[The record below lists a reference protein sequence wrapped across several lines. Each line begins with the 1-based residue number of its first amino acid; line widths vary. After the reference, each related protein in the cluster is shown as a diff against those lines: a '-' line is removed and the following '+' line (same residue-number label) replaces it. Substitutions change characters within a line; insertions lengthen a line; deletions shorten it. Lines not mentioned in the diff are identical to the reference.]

1 MPGVVLLADYFKDE
15 AERLASMKGVADLP
29 RMVFNGTFEF
39 VSNDEL
45 RETIDEVADT
55 VADKLTGRSK
65 GQTIVP

>member
-1 MPGVVLLADYFKDE
+1 M
-15 AERLASMKGVADLP
+15 ADLP

-39 VSNDEL
+39 VSAEEL
-45 RETIDEVADT
+45 RETIDAVADT

>member
-39 VSNDEL
+39 VSNNEL

>member
-39 VSNDEL
+39 VSNEEL

>member
-1 MPGVVLLADYFKDE
+1 MPGVVLLAEYFRDE
-15 AERLASMKGVADLP
+15 AEHLASVRGVADLP

-45 RETIDEVADT
+45 RETIDAVADT

>member
-29 RMVFNGTFEF
+29 RVVFNGTFEF

>member
-15 AERLASMKGVADLP
+15 AERLASMKGVADVP
-29 RMVFNGTFEF
+29 RVVFNGTFEF

>member
-1 MPGVVLLADYFKDE
+1 MPGVVLLAEYFQDE
-15 AERLASMKGVADLP
+15 AEHLAGIKGVADLP

-39 VSNDEL
+39 VSSEEL
-45 RETIDEVADT
+45 RETIDAVADT

>member
-39 VSNDEL
+39 VSSDEL
-45 RETIDEVADT
+45 RETIDQVADT

>member
-29 RMVFNGTFEF
+29 RVVFNGTFEF
-39 VSNDEL
+39 VSNEEL